1 MAEKT
6 PKKESFIRKTNN
18 SLNRLE
24 ETWQPAVYNSK
35 KKPLEFVLR
44 ENYNDLIEDT
54 SFVPRFSLT
63 DIAIFKD
70 VPVNEPIKFNTD
82 ILIRAIKYGMIFL
95 INYKG
100 EKDKH
105 FAGHER
111 VIYPMVYGKSAKGK
125 LLLRGYHLNGWSVSQ
140 NSHIQKI
147 WRLFR
152 ADRILSMTFTGS
164 FYRLP
169 PEGYN
174 MNDKGMRGGIIA
186 RADFNE
192 IRRNQQNLVKTQV
205 IQDKEEVTMAEKGSK
220 FATIKV
226 TKTDTLLD
234 LNEPFENA
242 YVSQVKDVANMRISF
257 LKSIYGNKYIAILGA
272 LGQTGNTVKVLTSNN
287 TTLGVYK
294 VLDSATGDILKKIKR
309 IKGNTMYDLYI
320 FEKKL

>member
-1 MAEKT
+1 MADKI
-6 PKKESFIRKTNN
+6 KKESFIKKTNDAL
-18 SLNRLE
+18 SKLE
-24 ETWQPAVYNSK
+24 DTWQPPVYNSK

-54 SFVPRFSLT
+54 SFVPRFSLN

-70 VPVNEPIKFNTD
+70 IPVNEPIKFNPD

-111 VIYPMVYGKSAKGK
+111 VIYPMVYGKSSKGK

-140 NSHIQKI
+140 NSHVKKI

-205 IQDKEEVTMAEKGSK
+205 IQDKEEVTMSEKGSK

-242 YVSQVKDVANMRISF
+242 YVSQVKDVANMRLSF

-294 VLDSATGDILKKIKR
+294 VLDSVTGDVLKKIKR
-309 IKGNTMYDLYI
+309 IKGNATYDLYI
-320 FEKKL
+320 FEKKV